1 MAVSFSLN
9 RSPPTRI
16 IPLSLSV
23 AQREELLAGARA
35 AMASASALVRQR
47 RAAGFETWKKA
58 DQSFVTEV
66 DLAVERQLRDDLA
79 SRFPSH
85 NILGEEMDQLDR
97 GSEFQWII
105 DPIDGTLSFARDI
118 PLFGI
123 ILGLYYRGEPL
134 LGLIDHPAL
143 GQSYSAGRG
152 LGAFCNERRLKIEDL
167 APGTPVTNELI
178 AAGDRLQFSR
188 SGLEPVFDR
197 LATGHPRLR
206 TYADC
211 FGHTLC
217 AQGSVG
223 AMVDF
228 GLRLWDISATRVL
241 IEEAGGMFRA
251 VERRE
256 GPEGYTVY
264 HMVCGKPRVVAWVL
278 EQIAATGLL
287 PDLG

>member
-1 MAVSFSLN
+1 
-9 RSPPTRI
+9 
-16 IPLSLSV
+16 
-23 AQREELLAGARA
+23 
-35 AMASASALVRQR
+35 MASASALVRQHV
-47 RAAGFETWKKA
+47 AAGFEIWKKP

-66 DLAVERQLRDDLA
+66 DLAVERQLRHDLA
-79 SRFPSH
+79 QRYPAH
-85 NILGEEMDQLDR
+85 NILGEEMDHLDR

-105 DPIDGTLSFARDI
+105 DPIDGTLSFARNI

-143 GQSYSAGRG
+143 GLTYSAGRG
-152 LGAFCNERRLKIEDL
+152 LGAFRNEQRLRVQDV
-167 APGTPVTNELI
+167 APGTPITDELI

-188 SGLEPVFDR
+188 TGLESIFDR

-211 FGHTLC
+211 FGHTLT

-241 IEEAGGMFRA
+241 IEEAGGVFRA
-251 VERRE
+251 VERRAGE
-256 GPEGYTVY
+256 DNHTVY
-264 HMVCGKPRVVAWVL
+264 HMVCGKPRVVGWVL
-278 EQIAATGLL
+278 DQIAATGLL
-287 PDLG
+287 PDLR